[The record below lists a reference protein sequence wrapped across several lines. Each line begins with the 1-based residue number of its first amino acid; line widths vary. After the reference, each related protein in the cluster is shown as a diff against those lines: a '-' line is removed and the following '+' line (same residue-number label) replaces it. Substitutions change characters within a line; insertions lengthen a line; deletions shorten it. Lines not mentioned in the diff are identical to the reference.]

1 MKQLFFFSTL
11 MLFVVSCEEQQI
23 SKQESLPE
31 TINDFRDSQQFS
43 LIKANFTNLA
53 NNLSFNSYWRENI
66 EGKEIFAVPSI
77 KNNILNG
84 VIYFDQNFNAIVET
98 RSFSENGALL
108 SFRDL
113 NANELVNW
121 TGSKRGE
128 SYVFSYDELANN
140 YAKSQVNGRSTS
152 CTSDCYGEAKRAC
165 EADPDCDMICDLT
178 PGCHVSIA
186 IACYINCW

>member
-1 MKQLFFFSTL
+1 MKQLLFISTL

-31 TINDFRDSQQFS
+31 TVTHFRGSQQFS
-43 LIKANFTNLA
+43 LIKANFTSLSST
-53 NNLSFNSYWRENI
+53 LSFNAYWRENI

-77 KNNILNG
+77 KNNTING
-84 VIYFDQNFNAIVET
+84 VLYFDQNFNVIVET
-98 RSFSENGALL
+98 RSFSENSAFL

-113 NANELVNW
+113 NNNELVNW

-140 YAKSQVNGRSTS
+140 YTKSQANGRSTS
-152 CTSDCYGEAKRAC
+152 CTSDCYSKAKKAC
-165 EADPDCDMICDLT
+165 EADSECDMMCDLT

-186 IACYINCW
+186 VACFIHCW